1 MIVSLCILKDAQ
13 MNNLKRH
20 TVSRVTWRG
29 DQAGSGRS
37 LYPAAHKE
45 NGETGSRKGSM
56 WSGSGF
62 FHTSSHSPPSSAGS
76 RSNRSSALS
85 LTSHVTPTLLLPR
98 VALISFTLNDKH
110 VDLALGPPHGTIR
123 GVIVPWPML
132 PASLLPQ
139 IPETL
144 RQQKAQV

>member
-1 MIVSLCILKDAQ
+1 MK
-13 MNNLKRH
+13 KH
-20 TVSRVTWRG
+20 
-29 DQAGSGRS
+29 
-37 LYPAAHKE
+37 
-45 NGETGSRKGSM
+45 GSRKGSM
-56 WSGSGF
+56 WSGSGS
-62 FHTSSHSPPSSAGS
+62 FHTSSHCPASSAGP
-76 RSNRSSALS
+76 RSNRSSAPS
-85 LTSHVTPTLLLPR
+85 LTSHVTTTLLLPL
-98 VALISFTLNDKH
+98 VALISFTLNDNH